1 MKPVIPPLSRANSQA
16 NLVDTEEQKKTSAES
31 QSKSQT
37 SSEEGDKTSAE
48 KTATPQQSPRIVP
61 SWISSKSEVTQT
73 MSAAPKP
80 VPKLNLPV
88 LPSTAPTLSPRK
100 PPADTPPPL
109 PNSSRNFGNA
119 SHSSNT
125 SNPSNSS
132 NHSAWTTTTTNTT
145 ATTTTTSTNSTSTTT
160 KVAAGRTSYLLPELA
175 SGNKKKILDPTLLAK
190 QLIAGESQNYT
201 RPLSGSAVPTLL
213 RQAIP
218 MKEKLPD
225 VVEIPADENA
235 ITVYLE
241 PFMNHYFDTPAV
253 NEKLQAI
260 QHGYEQKQPEIQAMY
275 DNEGARNFSRSDKV
289 KTVMLPIISPIVK
302 FICGEKNS
310 LASSGLPKPVLE
322 LMLAVDEEVQIWFAK
337 NGNGNAEDLKTA
349 RQNALKSFFGTRSFM
364 ARFTLDLAKD
374 KNKPDRFYT
383 PLVGY
388 LNTYLNV
395 QIEDFVA
402 SMMSCTPEQRAQ
414 IKKEAKIIT
423 SRPMLAEKEQKAL
436 DANKDRVLNRKP
448 TKLINRFNDALDIKP
463 KSGSEAPTS
472 PRKPI
477 QRRKTLEG
485 KMPGSEN
492 DEGLAPL
499 SSPRRQLPADKKVE
513 QDSAKAIALSR
524 KRKATAGEYLKLIK
538 LSQYEDFSEMGSVI
552 REFSTHIVDASRKDY
567 QDFKKSPDKVL
578 LNFIE
583 AFIAKQR
590 TFGNAPSNG
599 LQAFQADLRKRVLSI
614 LPNPF
619 ADDQ

>member
-73 MSAAPKP
+73 MSAVPKS

-175 SGNKKKILDPTLLAK
+175 GGNKKKILDPTLLAK
-190 QLIAGESQNYT
+190 QLIAGESQNYNRT
-201 RPLSGSAVPTLL
+201 LSGSAVPTLL

-472 PRKPI
+472 P
-477 QRRKTLEG
+477 
-485 KMPGSEN
+485 
-492 DEGLAPL
+492 
-499 SSPRRQLPADKKVE
+499 
-513 QDSAKAIALSR
+513 
-524 KRKATAGEYLKLIK
+524 
-538 LSQYEDFSEMGSVI
+538 
-552 REFSTHIVDASRKDY
+552 
-567 QDFKKSPDKVL
+567 
-578 LNFIE
+578 
-583 AFIAKQR
+583 
-590 TFGNAPSNG
+590 
-599 LQAFQADLRKRVLSI
+599 
-614 LPNPF
+614 
-619 ADDQ
+619 